1 MLPWTHVRDGAA
13 RYGALLTLPGARGP
27 VAASVLGCMPI
38 GMFSL
43 AILLLARDATG
54 SFAQAGKVAGA
65 FGLANALGAVAQ
77 GRLMDRVGQT
87 RVLRTAAAVHP
98 VALAALVVAALD
110 GASVAVMAAAAAAGG
125 ASLPQTPAAMR
136 SLWGDLVSDPEQRQ
150 TAYAL
155 VSIVFEVSVMT
166 APALVA
172 LIAALASPAAA
183 VVVAAALCTAGGWLF
198 AATRGSRRWRGQPHE
213 IGWLGPLQAVG
224 MRTLAGVLCAF
235 GLAFG
240 IVQVAVPAFAAEH
253 GSAETGGVLLA
264 ALSAGSLVG
273 GLVYGARA
281 WPGSPARRLAALM
294 LALGAGIALLAVA
307 RSDAMLAVLLLL
319 AGLLLAPATVV
330 GSTLL
335 DTVAPPG
342 TVTEAFSVMVMAI
355 VAGTAAGN
363 ALGGALVDAVSYEA
377 TVLTAGGLAA
387 LGALCALAGQRA
399 LISGWSPDC
408 HPGVDP
414 QRVDA

>member
-1 MLPWTHVRDGAA
+1 VRAGAA
-13 RYGALLTLPGARGP
+13 RYRALLTLPGARGP
-27 VAASVLGCMPI
+27 VGASVLGSMPI
-38 GMFSL
+38 GMFGL

-54 SFAQAGKVAGA
+54 SFAQAGRVAGA

-77 GRLMDRVGQT
+77 GRLMDRAGQT

-98 VALAALVVAALD
+98 LALTGLVVAALND
-110 GASVAVMAAAAAAGG
+110 ASVAVMALAAAAGG
-125 ASLPQTPAAMR
+125 AALPQTPAAMR
-136 SLWGDLVSDPEQRQ
+136 SLWGDLVADPQQRQ

-155 VSIVFEVSVMT
+155 VSIVFEVAVMT

-172 LIAALASPAAA
+172 LIAAVASPAAA
-183 VVVAAALCTAGGWLF
+183 VLVAAGLCSAGGWSF
-198 AATRGSRRWRGQPHE
+198 AATRGSRRWRGQPHAV
-213 IGWLGPLQAVG
+213 GWLGPLQAVG
-224 MRTLAGVLCAF
+224 MRTLVAVLCAF

-240 IVQVAVPAFAAEH
+240 IIQVAVPAFAAEH
-253 GSAETGGVLLA
+253 GSAATGGVLLA

-281 WPGSPARRLAALM
+281 WPGAPARRLAVLM
-294 LALGAGIALLAVA
+294 LALGAGVALLAVA
-307 RSDAMLAVLLLL
+307 RSDVMLAALLAL

-355 VAGTAAGN
+355 VAGSAAGN
-363 ALGGALVDAVSYEA
+363 ALGGALVDSASYEA
-377 TVLTAGGLAA
+377 AVLAAGALAA
-387 LGALCALAGQRA
+387 LGALCAALRQRT

-408 HPGVDP
+408 QPGADP

>member
-1 MLPWTHVRDGAA
+1 VRDGAA
-13 RYGALLTLPGARGP
+13 RYRALLTLPGARGP
-27 VAASVLGCMPI
+27 VAASVLGSMPI
-38 GMFSL
+38 GMFAL

-54 SFAQAGKVAGA
+54 SFGQAGRVAGA

-87 RVLRTAAAVHP
+87 RVLRVAATVHP
-98 VALAALVVAALD
+98 LALVALVVAAAGD
-110 GASVAVMAAAAAAGG
+110 ASVAVMAAAAVVGG

-136 SLWGDLVSDPEQRQ
+136 SLWGHLVGDPEQRQ

-172 LIAALASPAAA
+172 LIAAVASPAAA
-183 VVVAAALCTAGGWLF
+183 VLVAAGLCSAGGWSF
-198 AATRGSRRWRGQPHE
+198 AATRGSRRWRGERHAV
-213 IGWLGPLQAVG
+213 GWLGPLQAAG
-224 MRTLAGVLCAF
+224 MRTLVAVLCAF

-264 ALSAGSLVG
+264 ALSGGSLVG
-273 GLVYGARA
+273 GLVYGARN
-281 WPGSPARRLAALM
+281 WPGSPARRLAVLM
-294 LALGAGIALLAVA
+294 LALGAGVALLAVA
-307 RSDAMLAVLLLL
+307 RSDIALFALLGL

-335 DTVAPPG
+335 DWVAPPG

-355 VAGTAAGN
+355 VAGSAAGN
-363 ALGGALVDAVSYEA
+363 ALGGALVDSASYEA
-377 TVLTAGGLAA
+377 TVLAGGGIAA
-387 LGALCALAGQRA
+387 CGALAALAGQRT

-408 HPGVDP
+408 QPGPDP